1 MLRWGRGKNVKAEG
15 WSPQGHGYRQ
25 ARIVWRRARQRGSVT
40 TRVGPPALCCESQDL
55 TPCSA
60 ILQLCCHPLDACS
73 TFKLGL
79 RELAMMDNLNVWTHA
94 CNISVA
100 SALLD
105 CFDAEL
111 LARFRGKG

>member
-1 MLRWGRGKNVKAEG
+1 MNWPTYIHTELGCR
-15 WSPQGHGYRQ
+15 
-25 ARIVWRRARQRGSVT
+25 
-40 TRVGPPALCCESQDL
+40 
-55 TPCSA
+55 
-60 ILQLCCHPLDACS
+60 CHPLHARS